1 MNMQTLV
8 EQNRTNHYKLLV
20 IVDNNRQ
27 HDKIIDLLEKEG
39 WVAYDVTDNLLKMI
53 EDVPPEK
60 VKLRI
65 GDQIKKWIK
74 NLPDKIILY
83 NTSILFSPELGKL
96 NPVGAFKYKARDREI
111 IVFVEGHASGN
122 RIQYSTYGRDDHAE
136 MDVSELI
143 YVRME
148 DIHA

>member
-1 MNMQTLV
+1 MELQTLI

-27 HDKIIDLLEKEG
+27 HQKIIDILEKDG
-39 WVAYDVTDNLLKMI
+39 WTAYDVNENILNLVEEIPK
-53 EDVPPEK
+53 DR

-65 GDQIKKWIK
+65 GDQIKKWVK
-74 NLPDKIILY
+74 SLPEKVILY
-83 NTSILFSPELGKL
+83 NTNILYSPELGKL

-111 IVFVEGHASGN
+111 IVFVEGHISGN
-122 RIQYSTYGRDDHAE
+122 RIQYSTHGRDDHAD

-143 YVRME
+143 HARLE
-148 DIHA
+148 DINA

>member
-1 MNMQTLV
+1 MNLQTLI

-20 IVDNNRQ
+20 IVDNNHQ
-27 HDKIIDLLEKEG
+27 HQKIIDTLEKDG
-39 WVAYDVTDNLLKMI
+39 WAAYDVTENVLKMI
-53 EDVPPEK
+53 EGIPKEK

-65 GDQIKKWIK
+65 GDQIKQWIK
-74 NLPDKIILY
+74 SLPDKIILY
-83 NTSILFSPELGKL
+83 NTNILYSPELGKL

-111 IVFVEGHASGN
+111 IVFVEGHMSGD
-122 RIQYSTYGRDDHAE
+122 RIQYSTHGQEDHAD

-143 YVRME
+143 HVRLE

>member
-1 MNMQTLV
+1 MNIHTLI

-20 IVDNNRQ
+20 IVDNNKE
-27 HDKIIDLLEKEG
+27 HDKIIEMLEKEG
-39 WVAYDVTDNLLKMI
+39 WVAYDVTEKLLKMI
-53 EDVPPEK
+53 EDVPQEK

-83 NTSILFSPELGKL
+83 NTNILFSPELGKL

-143 YVRME
+143 HVRME

>member
-65 GDQIKKWIK
+65 RDQIKKWIK

-122 RIQYSTYGRDDHAE
+122 RIQYSTYGRDDHTE

-143 YVRME
+143 HVRLE